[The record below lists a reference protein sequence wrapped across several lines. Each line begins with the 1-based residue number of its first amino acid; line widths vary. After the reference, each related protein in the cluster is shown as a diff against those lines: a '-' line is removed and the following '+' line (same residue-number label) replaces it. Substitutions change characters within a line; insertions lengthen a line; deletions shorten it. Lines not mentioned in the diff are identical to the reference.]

1 MQAPCKFRASSVHVQ
16 RKRIAR
22 FCATLLRCTCLRR
35 NLWISYCLHPSCMK
49 TCNTKA
55 LHVFMQL
62 GCKNLQVSPSET
74 CTHLVQATCV
84 ARDCRRALSLKE
96 NLTLTN
102 KKWQP
107 QHTPRKFPKTQSTHP
122 FNNSMDDGDYQEVRA
137 TSSRR
142 RRCWGREA
150 MSTCCRRR
158 CPTGGG
164 GLRSEG

>member
-1 MQAPCKFRASSVHVQ
+1 M
-16 RKRIAR
+16 
-22 FCATLLRCTCLRR
+22 
-35 NLWISYCLHPSCMK
+35 
-49 TCNTKA
+49 
-55 LHVFMQL
+55 
-62 GCKNLQVSPSET
+62 
-74 CTHLVQATCV
+74 VQATCV
-84 ARDCRRALSLKE
+84 ARDCRRALPLKE

-142 RRCWGREA
+142 RRCRGQEA
-150 MSTCCRRR
+150 MSTCCRRH

-164 GLRSEG
+164 GLRSIGRSNASRRRGDRGIVAAVTAALAQLSRLSKGGHGRERHSPCRTGGRRRRMPVQDGAMGDREGTEGAMSEA